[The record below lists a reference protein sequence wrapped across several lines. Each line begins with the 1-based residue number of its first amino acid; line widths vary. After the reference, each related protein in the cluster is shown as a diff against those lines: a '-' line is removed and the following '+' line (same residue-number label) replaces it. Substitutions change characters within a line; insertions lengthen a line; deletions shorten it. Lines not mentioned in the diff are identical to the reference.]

1 MPDRQVIAD
10 FARSMGIATSGLRA
24 QAGRM
29 RVISENIAN
38 ADSTA
43 PTAGGTPYRRKV
55 PTFTSQLDRVLDAKT
70 VALGKIKPDQ
80 SDFRTKYEPSN
91 PAADANG
98 YVKYPN
104 VNPLVEMTDMRD
116 AQRSYEAN
124 LNIISATRRMIQ
136 RTLDILKA

>member
-1 MPDRQVIAD
+1 MSDNSSD

-29 RVISENIAN
+29 RIISENIAN
-38 ADSTA
+38 AQSTA
-43 PTAGGTPYRRKV
+43 QTPGGDPYRRKV
-55 PTFTSQLDRVLDAKT
+55 PTFTSELDRTLDART
-70 VALGKIKPDQ
+70 VGLGRVRPDM
-80 SDFRTKYEPSN
+80 STFPTRYEPGN
-91 PAADANG
+91 PGADAAGN
-98 YVKYPN
+98 VKVPN
-104 VNPLVEMTDMRD
+104 VNSLVEMSDMKE

>member
-1 MPDRQVIAD
+1 MASDGSD

-29 RVISENIAN
+29 RVVSENIAN

-43 PTAGGTPYRRKV
+43 STAGGDPYRRKV
-55 PTFTSQLDRVLDAKT
+55 PTFSSTLDRALDAK
-70 VALGKIKPDQ
+70 VVSLGQIKPDP
-80 SDFRTKYEPSN
+80 SDFRVKYEPSN
-91 PAADANG
+91 PAADASGN
-98 YVKYPN
+98 VKYPN
-104 VNPLVEMTDMRD
+104 VNSLVEMTDLRD

-124 LNIISATRRMIQ
+124 LNVITATRRMIQ

>member
-1 MPDRQVIAD
+1 MADNSSD

-38 ADSTA
+38 SQSTA
-43 PTAGGTPYRRKV
+43 QTPGGDPYRRKV
-55 PTFTSQLDRVLDAKT
+55 PTFTSELDRTLDART
-70 VALGKIKPDQ
+70 VGLGRVRPDM
-80 SDFRTKYEPSN
+80 STFPTRYEPGN
-91 PAADANG
+91 PGADAAGN
-98 YVKYPN
+98 VKIPN
-104 VNPLVEMTDMRD
+104 VNSLVEMTDMKE